1 MRILWTIL
9 KSPITQFN
17 LLVVGSLVLIQ
28 SVHLH
33 AHHTMEVDVDSY
45 VTNFCKKN
53 VDKCERI
60 LDNDY

>member
-17 LLVVGSLVLIQ
+17 LLVVGFLILIQ
-28 SVHLH
+28 SLHLH
-33 AHHTMEVDVDSY
+33 AHYTMEVDVDSY
-45 VTNFCKKN
+45 VRAFCKKN